1 MGDIR
6 SLNQGAV
13 NRRAAQMLESMGRE
27 PNPDRMHCLDLVL
40 WSLEE
45 DRGDVGEAV
54 IETLRAMATWL
65 PQRLLNFLELLP
77 GQEYE
82 PPGWESAETPMELA
96 AVVLNDMEAK
106 MFVKFP
112 WYGSLEP

>member
-6 SLNQGAV
+6 TLNKGAINCMAAKMLRSL
-13 NRRAAQMLESMGRE
+13 GRE
-27 PNPDRMHCLDLVL
+27 PDPGCLHCLELVL
-40 WSLEE
+40 WSLEQ
-45 DRGDVGEAV
+45 DNRDVEAMV
-54 IETLRAMATWL
+54 METLQAMATWL
-65 PQRLLNFLELLP
+65 PERIMNFLELLP

-82 PPGWESAETPMELA
+82 PPGWKTAETATDLA
-96 AVVLNDMEAK
+96 MIVLNDMERR